1 MKALC
6 PSKEDDTEAKAIC
19 DRVSAAASTRR
30 AVSGARHVGPGQE
43 QPPVTT
49 GQGQVGVSHHPP
61 AWPTASSLLP
71 HQQPRGAISSGL
83 AGQHPES
90 VSSWLQLGE
99 GPRLALCSLPDGKT
113 WPLSGDWPL
122 PWDRFLLRRQGHLLL
137 WASRLT

>member
-1 MKALC
+1 M
-6 PSKEDDTEAKAIC
+6 
-19 DRVSAAASTRR
+19 
-30 AVSGARHVGPGQE
+30 GPGQE

-49 GQGQVGVSHHPP
+49 GQGQVGASHHPP

-83 AGQHPES
+83 EGQHPES

-113 WPLSGDWPL
+113 WPLSRVWPL
-122 PWDRFLLRRQGHLLL
+122 PAGRFLFRRQGHLLL